1 MNVDSPDLLA
11 TSSELRTIHRRHLAI
26 ACSVGPLIGLVA
38 TAFQY
43 AITLVTQSGSHLA
56 AIANG
61 ALWAEVAFC
70 ASCGGLAGFITQR
83 YAVEAGGS
91 GIPHVEAVLT
101 HARPLRGLRVLMVKF
116 IGGAL
121 AIGSKFSLGREG
133 PTIHMGAAIA
143 EEVTKRSKLPSHL
156 REHVIA
162 CGAGAGL
169 AAAFNAPL
177 AGSLFIIEELRRE
190 VHSVTLGMALLTT
203 VLADAVVRFFLGS
216 APIMTATNL
225 LPPALETIPAV
236 LAITL
241 AGTLGGLLFNSTLIV
256 TVTKLSFR
264 GPLWLRGALIGS
276 IVALCIHYMP
286 TTTLDEKGAFNTF
299 IDSAPGASTSVTI
312 LLALFGIKLLLTS
325 VCYATG
331 VPGGIFAPMLV
342 QGAFIGVAIGKL
354 MSLTGLGAPT
364 DSVSALI
371 GMTAFFAASVRAP
384 FTGVVLLAE
393 MTDGFHLMLPL
404 MAAALVAYIVSERSG
419 SRPIYERLQNKPSH
433 SFFQK

>member
-1 MNVDSPDLLA
+1 MSVPSTDSNT
-11 TSSELRTIHRRHLAI
+11 TSCELRTIHGRHLAI
-26 ACSVGPLIGLVA
+26 ACAVGPLIGLVA

-43 AITLVTQSGSHLA
+43 AITLITQSGSYLVA
-56 AIANG
+56 VADE
-61 ALWAEVAFC
+61 ALWVEIVFC
-70 ASCGGLAGFITQR
+70 ASCGGLAGFLTQR
-83 YAVEAGGS
+83 YAAEAGGS
-91 GIPHVEAVLT
+91 GIPHVKAVLA
-101 HARPLRGLRVLMVKF
+101 HQRPLWGLRVLLIKF

-156 REHVIA
+156 RDHVIA

-177 AGSLFIIEELRRE
+177 AGFLFIIEELRRE

-203 VLADAVVRFFLGS
+203 VLADTVVRLCLGS
-216 APIMTATNL
+216 APIMTATEL
-225 LPPALETIPAV
+225 TPPTLEMVPALV
-236 LAITL
+236 AITG
-241 AGTLGGLLFNSTLIV
+241 AATLGGLLFNSTLIV
-256 TVTKLSFR
+256 AVTRLPSR
-264 GPLWLRGALIGS
+264 IPSWLRGVAIGCV
-276 IVALCIHYMP
+276 VALSIHYIP
-286 TTTLDEKGAFNTF
+286 TITLDEQGVFNTF
-299 IDSAPGASTSVTI
+299 IGTTSGGSASVSL
-312 LLALFGIKLLLTS
+312 LLALFGLKLVITS
-325 VCYATG
+325 LCYATG

-354 MSLTGLGAPT
+354 LSLTSLGAPT

-384 FTGVVLLAE
+384 FTAVVLLAE
-393 MTDGFHLMLPL
+393 MTNGFQLLLPL

-419 SRPIYERLQNKPSH
+419 SRPIYERLLALSPRM
-433 SFFQK
+433 